1 MNKKQASVFFTT
13 RHEGID
19 PFDNYEDYYN
29 ADLDTVKKIFVV
41 TRKAPTKKNII
52 PEAEVEIQY
61 LSNLIK
67 GSFVIGRK
75 IIKGVESKVYKESSR
90 YLKNSERNEL
100 NRQWKAA
107 NKNKNDTAYILNDLF
122 LTKGLNVKDIVT
134 DKGIST
140 LYKVLKGDLELTKK
154 KAIEYAEKINVD
166 PASLMFDAPQMTCWS
181 NVNLKNGKVFIPDY
195 FETHEAPRE
204 LYSED
209 LKAIKVVGPDTS
221 PFNNWIA
228 YYDHKNTIDA
238 DAHNKFCY
246 VRERI
251 LGGPQQDDY
260 LIDEYKYYL
269 GIFQIYGTKKR
280 ILNIDPTAEMRIIKN
295 DVRPD
300 AVSIIKSFKP
310 ENIAAEVIPIVE
322 AKKRA

>member
-29 ADLDTVKKIFVV
+29 ADLDTYHKQFIVI
-41 TRKAPTKKNII
+41 RKAPTKKNII
-52 PEAEVEIQY
+52 PEAEVQIKY
-61 LSNLIK
+61 LQLGN
-67 GSFVIGRK
+67 K
-75 IIKGVESKVYKESSR
+75 IIKGVESKVYKEASR

-140 LYKVLKGDLELTKK
+140 LYKILKGDLELTKK

-195 FETHEAPRE
+195 FETHEAPRD

-209 LKAIKVVGPDTS
+209 LKAIKVVGPDSS

-260 LIDEYKYYL
+260 LIDEYRYYL
-269 GIFQIYGTKKR
+269 GIYQIYGTKRR
-280 ILNIDPTAEMRIIKN
+280 IINIDPTADIKIIKN
-295 DVRPD
+295 DIRPD
-300 AVSIIKSFKP
+300 AVSIIKAFKP
-310 ENIAAEVIPIVE
+310 ENITAEVIPIAE
-322 AKKRA
+322 GKKLA

>member
-1 MNKKQASVFFTT
+1 MKKQASVFFTCKYI
-13 RHEGID
+13 GIK
-19 PFDNYEDYYN
+19 PFENYEDYYN
-29 ADLDTVKKIFVV
+29 TDLDTYKKIFKVKRV
-41 TRKAPTKKNII
+41 APTKTKII
-52 PEAEVEIQY
+52 PEATVEIEY
-61 LSNLIK
+61 ISLTLGVGK
-67 GSFVIGRK
+67 K
-75 IIKGVESKVYKESSR
+75 IIKGVESKVYKEASR
-90 YLKNSERNEL
+90 YLKHTERNQL
-100 NRQWKAA
+100 NREWKAA

-122 LTKGLNVKDIVT
+122 LTKNLNVKDLVS

-140 LYKVLKGDLELTKK
+140 LYKILKGDLELTKK
-154 KAIEYAEKINVD
+154 KAIEYADKLNID

-195 FETHEAPRE
+195 FETHDAPRE

-228 YYDHKNTIDA
+228 YYDHKNTVDA

-260 LIDEYKYYL
+260 LIDEYRYYL
-269 GIFQIYGTKKR
+269 GIYQIYGTKRR
-280 ILNIDPTAEMRIIKN
+280 ILNIDPTADIKIIKD
-295 DVRPD
+295 DVKPE

-310 ENIAAEVIPIVE
+310 ENITAEVIPITKE
-322 AKKRA
+322 QKLA